1 MKRKYKNFTTNDKS
15 LIAEANR
22 ILRKNGFRWN
32 GQPISERSQSIFS
45 TPAAGAPGLGK
56 SA

>member
-1 MKRKYKNFTTNDKS
+1 MKKYITNTTNDKKD
-15 LIAEANR
+15 LIAEANK
-22 ILRKNGFRWN
+22 LLKKNGFKWN

-45 TPAAGAPGLGK
+45 TTAAGAPGLGK